1 MQAIK
6 VPATLDGASTLKDG
20 SMSVRF
26 HTQELSPEDKVAI
39 INFVQGFGWLLFDTH
54 ESIDVP
60 KESPHREAG
69 DKAPSQRL
77 RSVLYVLW
85 QQKYSDIPFDTW
97 YVQQMNKIIEKVK
110 ERLDETQTKR

>member
-1 MQAIK
+1 MSQAIK
-6 VPATLDGASTLKDG
+6 VPATLDGVSTLKDG
-20 SMSVRF
+20 SMSLRF
-26 HTQELSPEDKVAI
+26 HTQELVAEDKIAI

-69 DKAPSQRL
+69 EKTPSQRL

-85 QQKYSDIPFDTW
+85 QKRYSDIPFDTW
-97 YVQQMNKIIEKVK
+97 YLQQVEKIINRIKK
-110 ERLDETQTKR
+110 ELE

>member
-1 MQAIK
+1 MKAIK
-6 VPATLDGASTLKDG
+6 VPATLDGVSTLKDG
-20 SMSVRF
+20 SMSLRF
-26 HTQELSPEDKVAI
+26 HTQELVAEDKIAI

-69 DKAPSQRL
+69 EKTPSQRL

-85 QQKYSDIPFDTW
+85 QKRYSDIPFDTW
-97 YVQQMNKIIEKVK
+97 YLQQVEKIINRIKK
-110 ERLDETQTKR
+110 ELE